1 MNDQY
6 ETFRQQQR
14 GRRTHRERG
23 SEMTTRVGVDIG
35 GTFTD
40 LVYYD
45 ESSGEVVV
53 TKVPTTPANPEIG
66 CLNAV
71 DTGVP
76 EEVLRS
82 AGYFLHGTT
91 VGLNALLERRGAKVG
106 MLTTSGFR
114 DVLEIGHGSR
124 SPYNVSWQPPE
135 PLVPR
140 ALRQPVRQR
149 TAHDGTVR
157 EQLER
162 QDVLDALKV
171 FEAAGVTSIAVV
183 FLHSYANPAHE
194 LETET
199 VLREGGFDGY
209 VSLSHQ
215 VSGEYR
221 DYERASTTVI
231 DAFVRARM
239 SGYLNHVET
248 TLGQSGFDGACL
260 MTRSG
265 GGSLTFSEAQQRPF
279 ETIMSGPVGGA
290 EGAAELARR
299 VGVPNLITAD
309 VGGTSFDA
317 TLIVDGRTRVLH
329 QGEVGGMPV
338 QSAWVDVRSI
348 GSGGG
353 SIAYVDA
360 GGFLC
365 VGPQSAG
372 ADPGPACY
380 GRGGEL
386 PTVTDATFYLGMLG
400 EAELASGLSLDR
412 DAAERAL
419 ASVGKQLGYTPER
432 VAQSIVTIASNAM
445 ANLIREI
452 TIEQGHDVREFSL
465 LPFGGAGPMMATQ
478 IARELDID
486 RILVPPHAGN
496 FSAWG
501 LLGSDLLRNRART
514 RLLTLTA
521 EAIDEANDILGEL
534 LRNLDENEV
543 ADTEAG
549 DVVEAAFDMRFRG
562 QEHTLLVS
570 AGFINGR
577 LAESA
582 EQLEELFHDAYR
594 RAYGSTLDSP
604 VEIVTVRVA
613 RRRVLPTRNERHEES
628 QPTPVRS
635 AEFFSFAEN
644 RRCTFRQ
651 VHRGELPVG
660 ERFYGPAIVFEPTT
674 TTYVDS
680 DFEYGVD
687 ANGCLIVERKDN

>member
-1 MNDQY
+1 MA
-6 ETFRQQQR
+6 
-14 GRRTHRERG
+14 
-23 SEMTTRVGVDIG
+23 TRVGVDIG

-53 TKVPTTPANPEIG
+53 AKVPTTPANPEIG
-66 CLNAV
+66 CINAV
-71 DTGVP
+71 ETGVP
-76 EEVLRS
+76 PEVLRS
-82 AGYFLHGTT
+82 ADYFLHGTT
-91 VGLNALLERRGAKVG
+91 VGLNALLERQGAKVG
-106 MLTTSGFR
+106 MLTTAGFR

-124 SPYNVSWQPPE
+124 SPYNVSWQPPK

-140 ALRQPVRQR
+140 TLRQPVRQR
-149 TAHDGTVR
+149 TAQDGEVR
-157 EQLER
+157 TPLER

-171 FEAAGVTSIAVV
+171 FDDAGVTSIAVF

-194 LETET
+194 LEAEAI
-199 VLREGGFDGY
+199 LREAGFDGFM
-209 VSLSHQ
+209 SLSHR

-221 DYERASTTVI
+221 DYERSSTTVI

-239 SGYLNHVET
+239 SGYLDHVET
-248 TLGQSGFDGACL
+248 SLSQAGFEGACL

-265 GGSLTFSEAQQRPF
+265 GGSLSFGEAQERPF

-299 VGVPNLITAD
+299 IDVPNLITAD

-329 QGEVGGMPV
+329 EGDVAGMPV
-338 QSAWVDVRSI
+338 QSSWVDVRSI
-348 GSGGG
+348 GAGGG
-353 SIAYVDA
+353 SIASVDV

-400 EAELASGLSLDR
+400 EAKLASGLELDR

-419 ASVGKQLGYTPER
+419 ASVGDQLGYTPER
-432 VAQSIVTIASNAM
+432 VAQSIVTIASNSM

-478 IARELDID
+478 IARELEID
-486 RILVPPHAGN
+486 RIIVPPHAGN

-501 LLGSDLLRNRART
+501 LLGSDLLRSRART
-514 RLLTLTA
+514 RLMTVTPEAVA
-521 EAIDEANDILGEL
+521 EADGILAEL
-534 LRNLDENEV
+534 LKSLDEGADATTDAEDAVEV
-543 ADTEAG
+543 S
-549 DVVEAAFDMRFRG
+549 FDMRYRG
-562 QEHTLLVS
+562 QEHTL
-570 AGFINGR
+570 AIGAQYADGR
-577 LAESA
+577 LVESA
-582 EQLEELFHDAYR
+582 EQLGSLFHDAYLR
-594 RAYGSTLDSP
+594 TYGGTLESQ

-613 RRRVLPTRNERHEES
+613 RRRVLPARRES
-628 QPTPVRS
+628 YGIEPAAPVAS
-635 AEFFSFAEN
+635 AEFFSFAED
-644 RRCTFRQ
+644 RRTTFRQ
-651 VHRGELPVG
+651 VHRGDLPVG
-660 ERFYGPAIVFEPTT
+660 ERFDGPAVVFEATT

-680 DFEYGVD
+680 DFGYGVD
-687 ANGCLIVERKDN
+687 ANGCLTIERKEK